1 MRVFG
6 KLAMSRLA
14 FGQAATAEDIGAA
27 VKSCRAE
34 PDDSR
39 RLACYDRAVD
49 GARPTAPTA
58 ATPAPKSEAPKP
70 PRRPPRLR
78 PPRPLQLTTSSA
90 ASEIDRALP
99 ATAVLTPEE
108 KFGRT
113 GTMTREDTDRK
124 EQETR
129 ALGELQAS
137 VTEIST
143 RADGLMVVTLDNGQ
157 VWRQS
162 RPESFF
168 RLNTGD
174 KVTIQPASMNSF
186 LMTAPSKRST
196 RVTRLK

>member
-1 MRVFG
+1 MRMRG
-6 KLAMSRLA
+6 RYLATIA
-14 FGQAATAEDIGAA
+14 IAVTVGQMAMAEDTSAA
-27 VKSCRAE
+27 IKACRAE

-39 RLACYDRAVD
+39 RLACYDR
-49 GARPTAPTA
+49 
-58 ATPAPKSEAPKP
+58 
-70 PRRPPRLR
+70 
-78 PPRPLQLTTSSA
+78 
-90 ASEIDRALP
+90 EIDRVQAP
-99 ATAVLTPEE
+99 AVLTPEE

-113 GTMTREDTDRK
+113 GTMTREEADR
-124 EQETR
+124 EELETR

-137 VTEIST
+137 VTEITT

-157 VWRQS
+157 VWRQN

-168 RLNTGD
+168 RLNAGD